1 MAHKYDM
8 HAKTLYAINAGK
20 DHAEVQILT
29 ESGLRESTVLSAE
42 ARALAP
48 EPEPVPEAQGERR
61 QAQQRKVAPRPK
73 NGPDVWKL
81 TPLDGWRDPAQHS
94 LACSCSKCLIPAG
107 TCVRVIPRFG
117 FSRPSAYLE
126 EHFKDLTADRCPFC
140 ALHCK
145 MRVAE
150 ALFQQICQAA
160 ETSPHESRL
169 VANMNDALKKAG
181 INRKYQ
187 KNQQS
192 KAYEKITFEGH
203 QH

>member
-1 MAHKYDM
+1 MAHENERHLPYELVTTTEGISLQAMAHKYDM
-8 HAKTLYAINAGK
+8 HARTLYAINAGV
-20 DHAEVQILT
+20 DHARVQILT

-48 EPEPVPEAQGERR
+48 EPEPVPDAEGERR
-61 QAQQRKVAPRPK
+61 PAKQRKVAPRPMT
-73 NGPDVWKL
+73 GPDVWKL
-81 TPLDGWRDPAQHS
+81 APLDGWRDPAQHH
-94 LACSCSKCLIPAG
+94 LACNCSICLIPAG

-160 ETSPHESRL
+160 ITSKDESRL
-169 VANMNDALKKAG
+169 VASMNEALK
-181 INRKYQ
+181 IQ
-187 KNQQS
+187 
-192 KAYEKITFEGH
+192 
-203 QH
+203 